1 MFSKEILKTQLQQY
15 PSPNTLKCYIINCL
29 YLSHLQNLT
38 IKFIIK

>member
-1 MFSKEILKTQLQQY
+1 MFRKEILNTLLRPY
-15 PSPNTLKCYIINCL
+15 SRPNILKCYIINCL